1 MKKIYNK
8 KQSVK
13 KSSGFINSCMKKSCA
28 GLAVCCAMLMLSGCS
43 DPMPELS
50 EEENAMIVEYAA
62 GALLKYNKNYT
73 GKIVSDEIIEQQLA
87 KEKEFAENTEK
98 ARLARIRDE
107 ETKQQEKQSGTA
119 GSDSSMTAEELGH
132 FLGTDP
138 AVLTYEGYQICK
150 DYPDAD
156 NMEEVLAVMTARP
169 GNQFCVLKF
178 TFTNPG
184 ESETAINILDK
195 RYRFLAVINDSQTV
209 QVQATYALEDLSTYE
224 GSIPAGESEEAVL
237 ILELTEEAAANIQ
250 TITLLVSG
258 NGSNAKVL
266 LQ

>member
-1 MKKIYNK
+1 MRKISKK

-13 KSSGFINSCMKKSCA
+13 KSAGFINTCMKKSCA
-28 GLAVCCAMLMLSGCS
+28 GLAVCCAMLMMSGCS

-50 EEENAMIVEYAA
+50 AEENALIVEYAA

-73 GKIVSDEIIEQQLA
+73 GKIVSDETIEEQLA
-87 KEKEFAENTEK
+87 REKEFAENTEK

-107 ETKQQEKQSGTA
+107 ETKQQEKQNGTA
-119 GSDSSMTAEELGH
+119 ASNSSMTTEELGH
-132 FLGTDP
+132 FLGIDP

-156 NMEEVLAVMTARP
+156 NMEEVFAVMTARP

-178 TFTNPG
+178 KLANPG
-184 ESETAINILDK
+184 ESDAVINMLDK

-250 TITLLVSG
+250 TITLSVSG